1 MMAAKRRDS
10 IASFGLRSERGM
22 KNELGVKR
30 TGDFCVISRRI
41 CRADAQRAARA
52 FLRDGRNTALVAGQL
67 VCRMHRAMMLA
78 VFTAA
83 GR

>member
-1 MMAAKRRDS
+1 MAAKRRDS

-30 TGDFCVISRRI
+30 TGGFCVISRRI
-41 CRADAQRAARA
+41 CRADAKRAARA
-52 FLRDGRNTALVAGQL
+52 FFRDGRNTALVAGQL
-67 VCRMHRAMMLA
+67 AHHTLRAVMLA